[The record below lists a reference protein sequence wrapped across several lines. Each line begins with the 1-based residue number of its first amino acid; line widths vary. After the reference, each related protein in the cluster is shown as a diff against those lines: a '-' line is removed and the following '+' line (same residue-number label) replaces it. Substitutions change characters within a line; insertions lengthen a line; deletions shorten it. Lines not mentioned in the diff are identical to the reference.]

1 MNFSE
6 FKAWRDMRLAEMNPV
21 RLDCLN
27 PFIAMRW
34 TASEFDP
41 AVGHVATEALGA
53 SLGFA
58 VSKRDLVDV
67 PGVRSALGDIFRH
80 YAKRG
85 WSLWL
90 PKDVYPFYWEAARS
104 NFGEIRS
111 FPTLPQPDLSG
122 LAGASGPSIAVV
134 TAPWSPL
141 GRHASPDEVEALRSW
156 LLAAPDR
163 ILVLD
168 TVYSYRAVLHPS
180 LWALWETGRVI
191 VLSSLSKTH
200 LQRGMF
206 GIAAVPSSL
215 PDQPAFRHAG
225 ADRHE
230 VAYAAIQADPGHGE
244 RQQKLFNREWL
255 RLTPMIERITGS
267 SFEPPENG
275 YMACINA
282 NYQRALRDH
291 NVLVVPGSV
300 FGSEDPDISIATCLY
315 EMSSVHGHKESK

>member
-6 FKAWRDMRLAEMNPV
+6 FKTWRDMRLTETSPV

-34 TASEFDP
+34 TASELEP
-41 AVGHVATEALGA
+41 ATGLMATESLGG

-58 VSKRDLVDV
+58 ERKKDLVDV
-67 PGVRSALGDIFRH
+67 PGVRSALEDIFDH
-80 YAKRG
+80 YGKRG

-90 PKDVYPFYWEAARS
+90 PEDVYPFYWEAARPHFKAI
-104 NFGEIRS
+104 NS

-122 LAGASGPSIAVV
+122 LTSALGPSLAVV

-141 GRHASPDEVEALRSW
+141 GRHANPNEVEALRSW

-163 ILVLD
+163 LLVLD
-168 TVYSYRAVLHPS
+168 TVYSYRTVLHPS

-206 GIAAVPSSL
+206 GIAALPSGL
-215 PDQPAFRHAG
+215 TDQPAFRG
-225 ADRHE
+225 AAPERHD
-230 VAYAAIQADPGHGE
+230 VACSAIQADPHHGV
-244 RQQKLFNREWL
+244 RQQEFFDREWL
-255 RLTPMIERITGS
+255 RLSPVIEKITGHP
-267 SFEPPENG
+267 FVAPENG
-275 YMACINA
+275 YMACIKA
-282 NYQRALRDH
+282 NCQRALEEH
-291 NVLVVPGSV
+291 NVMVVPGSV
-300 FGSEDPDISIATCLY
+300 FGSSDPNLSIVTCLY
-315 EMSSVHGHKESK
+315 EMSSIHGPKRG